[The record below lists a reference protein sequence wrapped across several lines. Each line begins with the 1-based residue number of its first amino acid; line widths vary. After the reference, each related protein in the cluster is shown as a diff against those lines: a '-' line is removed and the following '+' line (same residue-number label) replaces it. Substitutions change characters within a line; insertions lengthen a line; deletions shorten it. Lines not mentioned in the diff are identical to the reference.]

1 MRRPISFILLIL
13 LISLLNN
20 IHVKGE
26 IIQDLLIGT
35 EKDSLYSYRLGSLMV
50 EDGDSLYVE
59 ILAQNSLSFYL
70 TLLSPINEEILI
82 VNLKSNE
89 IQKIY
94 TFDNQ
99 KYGYYKIIVKDE
111 IGIVYIQA
119 FINYVKKQKIIN
131 DFEYSL
137 NVSNNMFFI
146 NTNFTLPKIF
156 RNASFYLGL
165 LTNESILNFTNQLIV
180 ETSSGIEG
188 TKITRIGFSV
198 IKQDIKNNS
207 LIIMPLIYNSTKGY
221 INLKVDK
228 LDIYLYYQNVFDK
241 TINGTRVI
249 TYTPSL
255 IAKYS
260 FENFIIGK
268 DKIIIPITN
277 ILGDKLI
284 YLNINYTRNE
294 SSLSYNYNTFFI
306 YQKTSGIFYQVLKEV
321 KLENN
326 ETINGIAI
334 KGSLN
339 FEFSNLF
346 EYNSTSS
353 LKNIYVALI
362 VKENSRYYFIVKK
375 FDYKITEIMLYNTAK
390 NNFVK
395 NFNLIVKDAL
405 SYTIN
410 DKAILIYKDMPS
422 NIIININNAKIPLR
436 LLYNK
441 TIDDY
446 GINIIS
452 YKFYNLTLEIIA
464 EGLDKPN
471 ATVKIYYNDLL
482 LFDSR
487 IEYGFTNLLLPSG
500 NYKIE
505 VLKEGFVNFTQTF
518 ILDGDKT
525 LVISLYKTRT
535 ELSGSDYAYIS
546 ALTFILFLQIILNL
560 YIYRKV
566 RKI

>member
-146 NTNFTLPKIF
+146 NTNFTLPKTF

-241 TINGTRVI
+241 TINGTKVI
-249 TYTPSL
+249 THTPSL

-284 YLNINYTRNE
+284 YLNINYIRNE

>member
-70 TLLSPINEEILI
+70 TLLSPINEEILT
-82 VNLKSNE
+82 VKLKSNE
-89 IQKIY
+89 IQKIF

-146 NTNFTLPKIF
+146 NTNFTLPKTF

-180 ETSSGIEG
+180 EASGGIEG

-228 LDIYLYYQNVFDK
+228 LDIYLYSQNVFDK

-294 SSLSYNYNTFFI
+294 NPLSYNYNTFFI

-362 VKENSRYYFIVKK
+362 IKENSRYYFIVKK

-452 YKFYNLTLEIIA
+452 YKFYNLTLKIIA

-482 LFDSR
+482 LFDSI
-487 IEYGFTNLLLPSG
+487 IEYGLTNLLLPSG

-525 LVISLYKTRT
+525 LVISLYKIRT

>member
-82 VNLKSNE
+82 VKLKSNE

-111 IGIVYIQA
+111 IGIIYIQA

-146 NTNFTLPKIF
+146 NTNFTLPKTF

-284 YLNINYTRNE
+284 YLNINYIRNE

-395 NFNLIVKDAL
+395 NFNLIVKDSL

-422 NIIININNAKIPLR
+422 NIIININNAKIPLK

>member
-535 ELSGSDYAYIS
+535 EPSGSDYAYIS